1 MVESEKS
8 CSKCAQ
14 PAVIFIRYNGLHLC
28 RDHFS
33 EFVLRRVKRE
43 AKKQGRLR
51 SGERVGVAVS
61 GGKDSIVALHI
72 MHDLIASRPDVS
84 LVCLTVDEGIAGYR
98 DKSIDVVS
106 KNCKLLGVELS
117 IVSFSDLVG
126 FSMDEIASF
135 GDVLGEC
142 SYCGVFRRFCLNT
155 LAKELNVT
163 RLVTGHNLDDMAQSV
178 LMNVVNGDVAK
189 MARLGPHLRVREGL
203 IPRKMPLRLIPEK
216 ETMLY
221 AIINGFEFFD
231 GECPY
236 AVSASRGYYRDV
248 VDKLEFENPG
258 SRHGLVKSYDAIKQ
272 LLHDSDSSEQTV
284 ELVKCRL
291 CGEPASQQLCKSCE
305 MQKRLKLL
313 SEGKSL

>member
-1 MVESEKS
+1 MVGSTKKL
-8 CSKCAQ
+8 CSKCTQ

-28 RDHFS
+28 KEHFS

-51 SGERVGVAVS
+51 SGEIVGVAVS
-61 GGKDSIVALHI
+61 GGKDSIVALHM
-72 MHDLIASRPDVS
+72 MHELIASRPDVS
-84 LVCLTVDEGIAGYR
+84 LVALTVDEGIFGYR
-98 DKSIDVVS
+98 DKSIEAVRR
-106 KNCKLLGVELS
+106 NCELLGVELH
-117 IVSFSDLVG
+117 IVSFSDLIG
-126 FSMDEIASF
+126 FSMDEISSF

-155 LAKELNVT
+155 LAKELGVT

-189 MARLGPHLRVREGL
+189 MARLGPHLKVREGL

-221 AIINGFEFFD
+221 ALLNGFEFFD

-248 VDKLEFENPG
+248 VDTLEFENPG

-272 LLHDSDSSEQTV
+272 LLHDSDSSEQRF
-284 ELVKCRL
+284 ELLKCGR
-291 CGEPASQQLCKSCE
+291 CGEPSSQLLCKACE
-305 MQKRLKLL
+305 LKEKLKSL
-313 SEGKSL
+313 SEGR

>member
-1 MVESEKS
+1 MVESAGRL

-28 RDHFS
+28 KQHFS

-51 SGERVGVAVS
+51 SGEIVGVAVS

-72 MHDLIASRPDVS
+72 MHELIASRPDVS
-84 LVCLTVDEGIAGYR
+84 IVCLTVDEGIKGYR
-98 DKSIDVVS
+98 DKSIETVRN
-106 KNCKLLGVELS
+106 NCELLGVDLH

-126 FSMDEIASF
+126 FSMDEIASLN
-135 GDVLGEC
+135 DSLGEC

-155 LAKELNVT
+155 LAKKLGVT

-178 LMNVVNGDVAK
+178 LMNVVNGDVSK

-221 AIINGFEFFD
+221 AIVNGFEFYD

-258 SRHGLVKSYDAIKQ
+258 SRHGLVKSYDAIKE
-272 LLHDSDSSEQTV
+272 LLHSSDSSDQTV
-284 ELVKCRL
+284 ELLKCSL

-305 MQKRLKLL
+305 MKNKL
-313 SEGKSL
+313 KSLSKR